1 MMMKTKKEGFT
12 LIELLVVIAIIAVLS
27 VVVILTLN
35 PAELLRRSRDSNRIS
50 DIATIKTAVNI
61 YLADISS
68 PRIGTS
74 TVCYVQQSISGT
86 MAVGTTNIYQF
97 ASNTTEAASLVTY
110 PFATS
115 TGAICGQWFGTAAS
129 TVASTSVSITTGWI
143 PINLQQISAG
153 APISQWPADPTWTT
167 GSPCIG
173 SGCNGNA
180 AHFYSYIPSATGNSF
195 KIAAKMESASYSGNG
210 PKDVETTDGGTD
222 INMFE
227 QGNDLSL

>member
-1 MMMKTKKEGFT
+1 MKMKKEGFT

-35 PAELLRRSRDSNRIS
+35 PAELLRKSRDSNRIS
-50 DIATIKTAVNI
+50 DLATVKTAVNI
-61 YLADISS
+61 YLADIAA
-68 PRIGTS
+68 PAIGTP
-74 TVCYVQQSISGT
+74 TTCYVQQSNAGT
-86 MAVGTTNIYQF
+86 MVVGTTNVYEF
-97 ASNTTEAASLVTY
+97 ASNTTESASLVTY

-115 TGAICGQWFGTAAS
+115 TGAVCGQWFRTAAF
-129 TVASTSVSITTGWI
+129 TVASTSSSITTGWI
-143 PINLQQISAG
+143 PVNLQQINSG
-153 APISQWPADPTWTT
+153 PPIGQWPVDPTWST
-167 GSPCIG
+167 GQPCLG

-180 AHFYSYIPSATGNSF
+180 GHFYSYIPSATGNSF

-210 PKDVETTDGGTD
+210 ANDMETKDGGTD